1 MSNNLPIE
9 PDDHAIVGSSY
20 NSAIPRGI
28 EVNGN
33 GNGALATGGPST
45 GAGIGR
51 YFSTL
56 LRYKWWALLILALGT
71 GVGIMVGRLVQP
83 TYLVQSKIWFDGA
96 TGGAR
101 GPIQEGQLLSSGNWV
116 ELLRSF
122 AVLDEV
128 VQSQRLYIETES
140 KNTALFGSFQLSERF
155 RPGDYRLRLSEDGRE
170 YILETKSGAL
180 IAKAVRG
187 DSLGKEVGFAWQPP
201 RSGVRIAKH
210 IDFTVHRPRD
220 RARELG
226 RQLVTNMAKN
236 GSFMQIELRGTDPVH
251 LAATLNALVDRFV
264 RLAAELK
271 ASRLTEFATI
281 LGEQLRIAEQNLT
294 QAEIALE
301 SKRVTTITQPT
312 EAPGGLAA
320 GTSQTNSPLT
330 TTFVNL
336 KLQQEQLA
344 QDREALERAAA
355 RARGSAFSPA
365 ELEVIPA
372 VQSASELRTA
382 LSELA
387 TKRAGLRTLEYRYTA
402 EHPDV
407 RRAAGEIQVL
417 ERETIP
423 AMVNSLIGELRRREA
438 QVQGRIDL
446 ASREM
451 QGIPPRVMEEAR
463 LTRQIS
469 IADNLYTMLRQRHEE
484 ARLAA
489 LSSTPDVK
497 VVDHAAVPS
506 APVKD
511 ERARILMLAIAASLG
526 LIVAGVF
533 MADKLDPRVRYPE
546 EVTHGLRLPI
556 LAAIPRLK
564 VRNGAVAS
572 DAENTTHVIEA
583 FRTLRLSVLQARG
596 DQSCF
601 VASITSPGTGDG
613 KSFVAM
619 NLAAALADQGYRTL
633 LIDGDNRRGGLHRLV
648 GATRIPGLME
658 VLAGTATIEQAA
670 HRTPYPL
677 LDLIP
682 CGERLQTGPELLGSP
697 AMAEMLKR
705 ARGIYSIILIDSPP
719 LGAGVDPFVL
729 GIAAQ
734 NMMLVLRTGQTDREY
749 AEAKLS
755 VLDRLPVR
763 ILGAVLNGVPAGG
776 AYRYYGYLPGYEAV
790 DERTNVLKEAAAPL
804 PG

>member
-9 PDDHAIVGSSY
+9 PDDHAIVGSGY
-20 NSAIPRGI
+20 NSAIPRGV

-33 GNGALATGGPST
+33 GNAPLATGAPST
-45 GAGIGR
+45 GAGLGR

-56 LRYKWWALLILALGT
+56 LRYKWWALLILALGI
-71 GVGIMVGRLVQP
+71 GAGMLVGRLVQP

-96 TGGAR
+96 SGGAR

-116 ELLRSF
+116 ELLRSY

-128 VQSQRLYIETES
+128 VQSQRLYIETEPEN
-140 KNTALFGSFQLSERF
+140 KPLFASFQLSERF

-170 YILETKSGAL
+170 YILETKTGAF
-180 IAKAVRG
+180 IEKAVRG
-187 DSLGKEVGFAWQPP
+187 DSLGKQVGFAWQPP
-201 RSGVRIAKH
+201 RTGVRIAKH
-210 IDFTVHRPRD
+210 IDFTIHRPRD
-220 RARELG
+220 GARELG
-226 RQLVTNMAKN
+226 KKLVTNMAKN
-236 GSFMQIELRGTDPVH
+236 GSFMQIELRGTDPVQ
-251 LAATLNALVDRFV
+251 LAATLNALVNRFV
-264 RLAAELK
+264 QLAAELK

-281 LGEQLRIAEQNLT
+281 LGEQLRIAEQNLA

-344 QDREALERAAA
+344 QDREALERATQ

-382 LSELA
+382 LAELA
-387 TKRAGLRTLEYRYTA
+387 TKRAALRTLEYRYTA

-407 RRAAGEIQVL
+407 RRAVGEIQVL

-423 AMVNSLIGELRRREA
+423 AMVNSLVGELRRREA

-463 LTRQIS
+463 LNRQIS

-497 VVDHAAVPS
+497 VVDQAAVPF

-511 ERARILMLAIAASLG
+511 ERARILMLAVAASLA

-564 VRNGAVAS
+564 TRNGAVA
-572 DAENTTHVIEA
+572 ATENTTHVIEA

-596 DQSCF
+596 EQSCF
-601 VASITSPGTGDG
+601 VAAITSPGTGDG

-648 GATRIPGLME
+648 SATRIPGLME

-705 ARGIYSIILIDSPP
+705 ARGMYSVILIDSPP

-763 ILGAVLNGVPAGG
+763 LMGAVLNGVPAGG
-776 AYRYYGYLPGYEAV
+776 AYRYYGYLPGYESV
-790 DERTNVLKEAAAPL
+790 DERANGLNEAALPL